1 MDIIPCPLNTLCVG
15 LPRTLRIGWQ
25 QPTFHPSFLLHFSP
39 PLNILNNFYLQSP
52 KKHIRPG
59 RITMDMSIRSS
70 SSPTVTDTPRSEGL
84 EASPSG
90 FVGEKDM
97 LIVGPGVLGRIVA
110 EKWRQEN
117 PGCKIYGQTMT
128 LNHHEELL
136 KLGIHPCLKGSQVS
150 SQFPYVIFCAPPGP
164 NVDYPGE
171 VRLATSYWN
180 GKGAFLFT
188 SSSSPYACD
197 DNGFCNEDSPV
208 VPIGRS
214 PGTDVLLKAESA
226 VLEAGGCERLNW
238 PPSGDWVLEAA
249 YGIGRIP
256 SSFSLLSFFF
266 HPIRDHRAHLCEDAT
281 KDAASLSVAILK
293 KKLRGRIFLG
303 CDSHPLSSQ
312 ELMDYVNKSG
322 KFSKK
327 FLGFVGTDGPLGKR
341 LDNSKTRAELG
352 WQPKYESF
360 AKFLGLS
367 E

>member
-226 VLEAGGCERLNW
+226 VLEAGGCVLRLAGLYKSDRGAHIYW
-238 PPSGDWVLEAA
+238 LKKGTVETRPDYVLNLIHYE
-249 YGIGRIP
+249 
-256 SSFSLLSFFF
+256 
-266 HPIRDHRAHLCEDAT
+266 
-281 KDAASLSVAILK
+281 DAASLSVAILK